1 MKNLSNKSNL
11 DEKIIKLTK
20 KIQSIDN
27 KTLSK
32 MYSPK
37 IVFMLYPELSIKLI
51 NDFNRASFDAYE
63 LSESFSI
70 DAHLYKD
77 ENLAGIISSL
87 TLDNN
92 RKSSLSVD
100 ELSGFLK
107 SKILRSM
114 DSFKI
119 SRKLNQ
125 NSNRTLGISYFDN
138 SDDELN
144 KAHRLIIELSL
155 LLEANKDTFDSPSS
169 INYLDQ
175 SKKELRILSKS
186 SNSALEQA
194 DDDSF
199 WGIDL

>member
-20 KIQSIDN
+20 KIQAIDN

-87 TLDNN
+87 ILDNN

-155 LLEANKDTFDSPSS
+155 LLEANKETFDSPSS
-169 INYLDQ
+169 INYLEQ

-194 DDDSF
+194 EDNSF

>member
-87 TLDNN
+87 ILDNN
-92 RKSSLSVD
+92 RKSSLSAD

-155 LLEANKDTFDSPSS
+155 LLEANKETFDSPSS
-169 INYLDQ
+169 INYLEQ

-194 DDDSF
+194 EDDSF

>member
-20 KIQSIDN
+20 KIQLIDN

-87 TLDNN
+87 ILDNN
-92 RKSSLSVD
+92 RKSSLSAD
-100 ELSGFLK
+100 ELSVFLK

-125 NSNRTLGISYFDN
+125 NSNRTLGISYFNN

>member
-20 KIQSIDN
+20 KIQAIDN

-87 TLDNN
+87 ILDNN
-92 RKSSLSVD
+92 RKSSLSAD

-169 INYLDQ
+169 INYLNQ

>member
-87 TLDNN
+87 ILDNN
-92 RKSSLSVD
+92 RKSSLSAD

>member
-20 KIQSIDN
+20 KIQAIDN

-87 TLDNN
+87 ILDNN
-92 RKSSLSVD
+92 RKSSLSAD